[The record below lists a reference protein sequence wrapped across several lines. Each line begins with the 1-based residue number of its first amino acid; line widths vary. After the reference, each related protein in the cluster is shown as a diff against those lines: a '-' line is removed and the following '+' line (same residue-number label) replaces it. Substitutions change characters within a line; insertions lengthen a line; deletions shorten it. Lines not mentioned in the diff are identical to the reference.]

1 MLLTEHSH
9 HRAKGRII
17 EERIDRHGQIR
28 VTRGLGFD
36 LANAALY
43 EEICKAEIVRRQWLE
58 RWDGT
63 ATVPVW
69 EDSKRPHLQM
79 TRDELV
85 KFRDVAYKDC
95 TVVVWEGNLNGEGR
109 RVFVD
114 LPKGTPL
121 PACATSRN
129 RRVFGKKK
137 QRKWKK
143 K

>member
-1 MLLTEHSH
+1 MLSTKHAA
-9 HRAKGRII
+9 HRSRRRIVK
-17 EERIDRHGQIR
+17 EDVDRHGQ
-28 VTRGLGFD
+28 VHVMYGLGFD
-36 LANAALY
+36 LSNAALY
-43 EEICKAEIVRRQWLE
+43 EEIAPAKAVRRQWLE

-63 ATVPVW
+63 ASVPVW

-121 PACATSRN
+121 LASGSQKP
-129 RRVFGKKK
+129 RVFGKK
-137 QRKWKK
+137 RKK
-143 K
+143 KR

>member
-36 LANAALY
+36 LSNAALY
-43 EEICKAEIVRRQWLE
+43 EEIAEAKAVRRQWLE

-63 ATVPVW
+63 ASVPVW

-121 PACATSRN
+121 LASGSQKP
-129 RRVFGKKK
+129 RVFGKK
-137 QRKWKK
+137 RKK
-143 K
+143 KR